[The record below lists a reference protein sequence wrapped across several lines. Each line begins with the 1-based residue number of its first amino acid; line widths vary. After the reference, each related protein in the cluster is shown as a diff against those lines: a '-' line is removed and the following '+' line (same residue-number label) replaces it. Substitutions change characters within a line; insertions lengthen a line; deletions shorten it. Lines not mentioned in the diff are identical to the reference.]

1 MFEEGL
7 KEMSRFL
14 GAREGADAQDS
25 SAMGNR
31 VVSYLTTMF
40 HAKNAPDKV
49 GIRTT
54 RETRMLAEALGALKA
69 GQLPEVADLPIQKSK
84 SLEVGAP
91 SGAWDVAQRL
101 ELIPEMDLGFASA
114 QEVRAAQRASVFHD
128 KVKGKASA
136 K

>member
-14 GAREGADAQDS
+14 GAREGADAKDS

-31 VVSYLTTMF
+31 VVSYLTTIF
-40 HAKNAPDKV
+40 HAKNSPDKV
-49 GIRTT
+49 GIRTS
-54 RETRMLAEALGALKA
+54 REMRTLAEALDALKA
-69 GQLPEVADLPIQKSK
+69 GQLPEVADLLIQRFK
-84 SLEVGAP
+84 SLEVGAS

-101 ELIPEMDLGFASA
+101 ELIPEMDLGLASA

-128 KVKGKASA
+128 KIKGKASA